1 MILYH
6 GSNVTVERP
15 MLVPQNRF
23 LDFGYG
29 FYTTTNLAQAE
40 SFARKVVIR
49 RGGTPTVNVYELP
62 EDSDLSALSV
72 REFSSPDKNWLD
84 FVTAHRNG
92 TYCGEAFDLIIGAVA
107 NDDVYRT
114 LQVYS
119 AGLLTE
125 EQALEAL
132 RIKKLFNQYVF
143 ASHESLALLRFM
155 EAREV

>member
-1 MILYH
+1 MRSGKSGNIY
-6 GSNVTVERP
+6 EP
-15 MLVPQNRF
+15 IDIF
-23 LDFGYG
+23 AFFGYNG
-29 FYTTTNLAQAE
+29 Y
-40 SFARKVVIR
+40 
-49 RGGTPTVNVYELP
+49 
-62 EDSDLSALSV
+62 
-72 REFSSPDKNWLD
+72 
-84 FVTAHRNG
+84 RNDG

-143 ASHESLALLRFM
+143 ASNESLALLRFM